1 MGAYRGLSSR
11 GRPAAP
17 IRRFTRVSA
26 ISGERAS
33 CERARERTVTLR
45 THAGQGR
52 MVSLADLLDLFP
64 GERLGVEHSGFRRN
78 RAPS

>member
-1 MGAYRGLSSR
+1 MSEHAS
-11 GRPAAP
+11 
-17 IRRFTRVSA
+17 
-26 ISGERAS
+26 ERAS
-33 CERARERTVTLR
+33 GTVTLR